1 MGFVEVGCNHDL
13 IAISPHCTGKCN
25 PDGMALFGR
34 DFSRLEALIG
44 VVRNAAAGFCG
55 LSAYAMTRATL
66 SLIGHI
72 LVVAILVS
80 RTVGG
85 IFPLSVLAAELFRD
99 LAKGV
104 QRRF

>member
-1 MGFVEVGCNHDL
+1 
-13 IAISPHCTGKCN
+13 
-25 PDGMALFGR
+25 
-34 DFSRLEALIG
+34 
-44 VVRNAAAGFCG
+44 
-55 LSAYAMTRATL
+55 MTRATL

-72 LVVAILVS
+72 LVVAIRILPKVA

-104 QRRF
+104 QGRFYESQFTGKIRADKKQVLHYNSCLKTIGKSFSEKVVERLQIVRKEDRKT